1 MKVEMTIE
9 EVLNRYARG
18 ERNFPAINFS
28 EANLSGINLSK
39 ASLCGANL
47 SVANLCGS
55 NLSEADLSWAKLN
68 VAKLSGA
75 NLSKANLYE
84 ANLNVTNLTLA
95 DLSQAVLR
103 QASLVRAE
111 MARADL
117 SEANLS
123 QANLSGADI
132 KDARLREANLSH
144 ANLNRADLKRAVFTD
159 AILTHANLHGADLSS
174 ADLSGADLSNTELR
188 QANLCRANLRGA
200 NLSGANLRWADLS
213 GADLSWADL
222 SGARLSGANLTGV
235 NLSSTNLLGT
245 ILVHAD
251 LTRASLID
259 ADWAGA
265 DLSGATLTGAK
276 LHGVLRFGVKTDGLL
291 CEWIDLSPN
300 GDQSNICRLTAE
312 KIKDFFQEAPPT
324 IRMKVDAPLDIAAH
338 HGLAMAYYQLSQRY
352 AIALPPPNI
361 RIGRRRTTLTFEL
374 SHDEHLFL
382 AAYLVSL
389 PFQDSMYLR
398 HNLMALLE
406 MLQPAKLTKQAAN
419 LSSTGWLTQT
429 LAQVGVSTTEIA
441 ELAASQS
448 FLEKIKFFHAPIQV
462 TLTTS
467 KNQPLTLYSH
477 PEFGKRMQN
486 SELTAFTDSPDPAPR
501 RRACLPTLSALIDFI
516 QGFKSTNLA
525 PLSQVQEGAGSLS

>member
-1 MKVEMTIE
+1 MKAEMTIE
-9 EVLNRYARG
+9 EVLNQYARG
-18 ERNFPAINFS
+18 ERNFPAVNFS
-28 EANLSGINLSK
+28 EANISGVNLSK
-39 ASLCGANL
+39 ANLCGANL

-55 NLSEADLSWAKLN
+55 NLSEADLSRAKLN

-95 DLSQAVLR
+95 DLSQAILR

-111 MARADL
+111 MSRADL

-123 QANLSGADI
+123 YANLSGADV

-144 ANLNRADLKRAVFTD
+144 ANLNRADLKRATFTD

-291 CEWIDLSPN
+291 CEWVDLSPN
-300 GDQSNICRLTAE
+300 GDQSNICRLTSE

-338 HGLAMAYYQLSQRY
+338 QGLAMAYYQLSQRF
-352 AIALPPPNI
+352 AIALAPPNI
-361 RIGRRRTTLTFEL
+361 RIGRRRTTFTFEL

-382 AAYLVSL
+382 ASYLVSL
-389 PFQDSMYLR
+389 PFQNSVHLR
-398 HNLMALLE
+398 SNLIALLE
-406 MLQPAKLTKQAAN
+406 MLQPAELSKQ
-419 LSSTGWLTQT
+419 STSLMAEGWLTQT
-429 LAQVGVSTTEIA
+429 LAQVAMNTSEIK
-441 ELAASQS
+441 ELAAFQNL
-448 FLEKIKFFHAPIQV
+448 LEKMKFFHAPIQI

-486 SELTAFTDSPDPAPR
+486 IELPG
-501 RRACLPTLSALIDFI
+501 TLSSSDPIPERKANLPALSSLIDFI
-516 QGFKSTNLA
+516 QSFKNSALSS
-525 PLSQVQEGAGSLS
+525 LSQG

>member
-9 EVLNRYARG
+9 EILNQYARG
-18 ERNFPAINFS
+18 ERNFPSINLS
-28 EANLSGINLSK
+28 EANLSGANLSK
-39 ASLCGANL
+39 ANLCGANL

-55 NLSEADLSWAKLN
+55 NLSESDLSRAKLN

-95 DLSQAVLR
+95 DLSQAIMR

-117 SEANLS
+117 SEANLNH
-123 QANLSGADI
+123 ANLSGADI

-259 ADWAGA
+259 TDWAGA

-276 LHGVLRFGVKTDGLL
+276 LHGVLRFGIKTDGLL
-291 CEWIDLSPN
+291 CEWVDLSPH
-300 GDQSNICRLTAE
+300 GDQSNICYLTTE
-312 KIKDFFQEAPPT
+312 KIRDFFQEAPPT

-338 HGLAMAYYQLSQRY
+338 HGLAMAYYHLSQKY

-361 RIGRRRTTLTFEL
+361 RIGRRRTTFTFEL

-382 AAYLVSL
+382 ASYLVSL
-389 PFQDSMYLR
+389 PFQDSVHLR
-398 HNLMALLE
+398 SNLIALLE
-406 MLQPAKLTKQAAN
+406 MLQPAELSKQATH

-429 LAQVGVSTTEIA
+429 LAQVALNTTEIK
-441 ELAASQS
+441 ELTASQS
-448 FLEKIKFFHAPIQV
+448 LLENMKFFHAPTQIN
-462 TLTTS
+462 LTS
-467 KNQPLTLYSH
+467 SRNQPLTLYSH
-477 PEFGKRMQN
+477 PEFGKRVQN
-486 SELTAFTDSPDPAPR
+486 PELTSSLPPFEPLPR
-501 RRACLPTLSALIDFI
+501 RRASLPTLSSLIDFI
-516 QGFKSTNLA
+516 RSFKDTNL
-525 PLSQVQEGAGSLS
+525 PPVSKI